1 MQDRRQRLG
10 LSLQTVRSIR
20 VTQQDLGFGARGF
33 HRDCM
38 VYGLV
43 MKKACLNPS
52 HCLALWPWA
61 NYLQGSVI

>member
-1 MQDRRQRLG
+1 MGGQAEVQELSQRLG
-10 LSLQTVRSIR
+10 AEATTVRSVR

-43 MKKACLNPS
+43 WTLVTALLYGLGQTICKA
-52 HCLALWPWA
+52 
-61 NYLQGSVI
+61 V